1 MRRRKRAGARPPTRL
16 SPGAAARQGPIPE
29 DFSGEVLPSRSPNRP
44 VRSRWHSRRSDIMP
58 FSLEISQ
65 TRYTVPGLRRV
76 GRPCAGASRRR
87 TAAHARAASH
97 HQLRRR
103 RRPPPPAESDRAAPL
118 RQHRRSPAPIA
129 APAAVVAAAAAAAAR
144 PPQARPH
151 AYAHASARA
160 APRRAALTAR
170 RRLPSRAIA
179 ARRAVR
185 RRAARAGPRRARR
198 PRAPARESGRHRAC
212 GAAVET
218 NLVTFTSAIGGVRNA
233 LAPPHRVRTSRRARR
248 ALASTRRPPPPVAQI
263 AGSVSAR
270 GVMSSTA
277 DLRSRSGRPV
287 DDDDLCTAVAAV
299 EPMRD
304 LLEGLPHVWGGSPL
318 GRPQFG
324 ALTARRRDAATSSRR
339 P

>member
-1 MRRRKRAGARPPTRL
+1 MGVLESGVLGDKARFQK
-16 SPGAAARQGPIPE
+16 GRQGPIPE
-29 DFSGEVLPSRSPNRP
+29 DFSGEVLPSRSSNRP
-44 VRSRWHSRRSDIMP
+44 VRSRWRSGQSDIMP
-58 FSLEISQ
+58 SSTKFSQ
-65 TRYTVPGLRRV
+65 TRY
-76 GRPCAGASRRR
+76 
-87 TAAHARAASH
+87 
-97 HQLRRR
+97 
-103 RRPPPPAESDRAAPL
+103 
-118 RQHRRSPAPIA
+118 
-129 APAAVVAAAAAAAAR
+129 AAAAR

-160 APRRAALTAR
+160 PRRRAAPTACR
-170 RRLPSRAIA
+170 RPPPRALA

-185 RRAARAGPRRARR
+185 RRAARARPRRARR
-198 PRAPARESGRHRAC
+198 PRAPARESGRHSAC

-218 NLVTFTSAIGGVRNA
+218 NLVTFTSAIGGARNA

-263 AGSVSAR
+263 AGSASAR

-324 ALTARRRDAATSSRR
+324 VLGQQSYTTTTQTRTTCTDHVYAYRHMRDHYY
-339 P
+339 

>member
-1 MRRRKRAGARPPTRL
+1 M
-16 SPGAAARQGPIPE
+16 
-29 DFSGEVLPSRSPNRP
+29 PS
-44 VRSRWHSRRSDIMP
+44 
-58 FSLEISQ
+58 SLEISQ

-76 GRPCAGASRRR
+76 GGRAPARHAGAPPLTPVLRHTTSSAGGAGRRIVP
-87 TAAHARAASH
+87 RATV
-97 HQLRRR
+97 
-103 RRPPPPAESDRAAPL
+103 PPPL

-170 RRLPSRAIA
+170 RRPPSRAIA
-179 ARRAVR
+179 VQRAER
-185 RRAARAGPRRARR
+185 RRAARDRPRRARR
-198 PRAPARESGRHRAC
+198 PRAPARESGRHSAC

-218 NLVTFTSAIGGVRNA
+218 NLVTFTSAIGGARNA

-263 AGSVSAR
+263 AGSASAR

-287 DDDDLCTAVAAV
+287 DDDDLCTAVTAV

-304 LLEGLPHVWGGSPL
+304 LLEGLPHLWGPTPL
-318 GRPQFG
+318 GTPQQRCH
-324 ALTARRRDAATSSRR
+324 L
-339 P
+339 

>member
-1 MRRRKRAGARPPTRL
+1 MRRRKRAGAPPLT
-16 SPGAAARQGPIPE
+16 
-29 DFSGEVLPSRSPNRP
+29 P
-44 VRSRWHSRRSDIMP
+44 VPRHT
-58 FSLEISQ
+58 L
-65 TRYTVPGLRRV
+65 
-76 GRPCAGASRRR
+76 
-87 TAAHARAASH
+87 
-97 HQLRRR
+97 
-103 RRPPPPAESDRAAPL
+103 
-118 RQHRRSPAPIA
+118 PAPPA
-129 APAAVVAAAAAAAAR
+129 APAAASCRERPCRRRCASTASLWHRSPHPTASPRR
-144 PPQARPH
+144 PPRGRRRRH
-151 AYAHASARA
+151 AHAHASARA
-160 APRRAALTAR
+160 ACRRAALTAR

-263 AGSVSAR
+263 AGGASAR
-270 GVMSSTA
+270 GVMSSTV

-287 DDDDLCTAVAAV
+287 GDDDLCTAVTAV

-304 LLEGLPHVWGGSPL
+304 LLEGLPHLWGPTPL
-318 GRPQFG
+318 GTPQFG
-324 ALTARRRDAATSSRR
+324 AQPKMSR
-339 P
+339 

>member
-1 MRRRKRAGARPPTRL
+1 MPSSTKFPQNRDSDLGAWAAVRRRVHAGAQPLTPVRRDAASSIDGADRCLLP
-16 SPGAAARQGPIPE
+16 SASAAAAARRLGQP
-29 DFSGEVLPSRSPNRP
+29 L
-44 VRSRWHSRRSDIMP
+44 
-58 FSLEISQ
+58 
-65 TRYTVPGLRRV
+65 
-76 GRPCAGASRRR
+76 
-87 TAAHARAASH
+87 
-97 HQLRRR
+97 
-103 RRPPPPAESDRAAPL
+103 AAPDGL
-118 RQHRRSPAPIA
+118 
-129 APAAVVAAAAAAAAR
+129 AAAAAAR

-170 RRLPSRAIA
+170 RRPPSRAIA
-179 ARRAVR
+179 VQRAER
-185 RRAARAGPRRARR
+185 RRAARARPRRARR
-198 PRAPARESGRHRAC
+198 PRAPARESGRHSAC

-218 NLVTFTSAIGGVRNA
+218 ILVTFTSAIGGARNA

-263 AGSVSAR
+263 AGSASAR

-304 LLEGLPHVWGGSPL
+304 LLEGLPHVWGGSPQ

-324 ALTARRRDAATSSRR
+324 GLSMPSSSPCRAARGRACSKR
-339 P
+339 